1 MRTTTLIVGL
11 ALLAA
16 CGADGPPITPS
27 INTTVSVGSEGVR
40 TSTGVSVR
48 SGPVTVGANF

>member
-1 MRTTTLIVGL
+1 MRPITLIVGL
-11 ALLAA
+11 TLLAA

>member
-1 MRTTTLIVGL
+1 MKAIAVIAGL
-11 ALLAA
+11 ALLSA

-40 TSTGVSVR
+40 TSTGVTLS
-48 SGPVTVGANF
+48 SGPVTVGAQF

>member
-1 MRTTTLIVGL
+1 MKVITMIAGL

-27 INTTVSVGSEGVR
+27 FNTTVSVGSEGVR
-40 TSTGVSVR
+40 SSTGVTLS
-48 SGPVTVGANF
+48 SGPVTVGAQF

>member
-1 MRTTTLIVGL
+1 MRPITLIAGL
-11 ALLAA
+11 TLLAA

>member
-1 MRTTTLIVGL
+1 MRTITLIVGL

-27 INTTVSVGSEGVR
+27 INTTVSVGSEGIR
-40 TSTGVSVR
+40 TYTGVSVR
-48 SGPVTVGANF
+48 AGPITVGANF